1 MTANPHYTPDWAAR
15 AATAEAEYAR
25 AQAQCAAAGLATPA
39 HGAAQERLAAARE
52 ALRLARLARFP
63 LIADY
68 AAFLFTGLEADE
80 DGFFALPDFAEFTS
94 IEQADAAHERALR
107 RQREGLLECQSR
119 LQTGQPRGLGAFAVA
134 DEVISTWRQFGPL
147 DSGTSCLVSFHETEG
162 QYHVC
167 LAHHWGR
174 LHRQSN
180 EAFRRIATQ
189 LARESIQLLAPETA
203 PVFQPEGHREAR
215 NRELIRAANALAAR
229 FSFYR
234 HLLPEHGLR
243 EEFALVGMLWNGASF
258 IDPDWSAVVYQT
270 LPEALYLAAATPPP
284 APRLSQD

>member
-1 MTANPHYTPDWAAR
+1 MPANPHHTPDWLPRLAS
-15 AATAEAEYAR
+15 AEAAYAS
-25 AQAQCAAAGLATPA
+25 AQAQCIAAALGTPA
-39 HGAAQERLAAARE
+39 HDAAQEHLATARE

-68 AAFLFTGLEADE
+68 AASLFAGLEANE

-94 IEQADAAHERALR
+94 IEQADAAHERALT
-107 RQREGLLECQSR
+107 RQREGLLERQSR
-119 LQTGQPRGLGAFAVA
+119 LQTGQPRGLAAFAVA
-134 DEVISTWRQFGPL
+134 DEVVSTWRHFGPS
-147 DSGTSCLVSFHETEG
+147 DSGISCLVSFHEAAG

-167 LAHHWGR
+167 LAHHWGQ
-174 LHRQSN
+174 LHQQSN
-180 EAFRRIATQ
+180 EAFRRIATL

-203 PVFQPEGHREAR
+203 PVFTPDGHRLAR
-215 NRELIRAANALAAR
+215 NRELIRTANALAAR

-284 APRLSQD
+284 VPRLTED